1 MPAIDAQTLINE
13 VTCYNCPEAT
23 IAQLLK
29 VALERRILLVKV
41 PTAAVDLKS
50 LVTYASCYCL
60 NGLPQI
66 DLVELALL
74 DQISQA

>member
-13 VTCYNCPEAT
+13 VACYNCTEAT
-23 IAQLLK
+23 MTQLLK

-41 PTAAVDLKS
+41 PTASVDLQS
-50 LVTYASCYCL
+50 LVNYAACYCL